1 MNKLYCSQ
9 IYKSLFYL
17 PDLRLLNSYNALLSN
32 VSEGISYLHG
42 YRHSLIGS
50 HLR

>member
-17 PDLRLLNSYNALLSN
+17 PDLHLLNSYNALLSN
-32 VSEGISYLHG
+32 ASEGISYLHD